1 VLLRKRIKKNLKIAI
16 FVSSY
21 LRIWSKIPAKI
32 VNRNGGCYWLFL
44 LGGMLE
50 LLFELLYERV
60 VGIYGLHERVVGI
73 YGLLFW
79 GSFFGGI
86 DIRLDQY

>member
-60 VGIYGLHERVVGI
+60 VGIYGL
-73 YGLLFW
+73 LFW